1 MLIVRPARESPFEK
15 ESRIRMRP
23 VFSSRVIISSFLL
36 LSACAPK
43 GSGEGEKAGPTFSP
57 KWDDG
62 AKVSSATTQQASGQ
76 GGGGDCS
83 LSENVDILKHLNKCG
98 INSISDKKQKTLLL
112 TIPYNYTRV
121 INAGTT
127 RAIVPLTGVLNLDSD
142 LEQATLNVGVDVRD
156 GIVEQTSENGC
167 GFSDRSS
174 ETSAIRF
181 RADFLTK
188 AFRGPVVN
196 KLIGVGQNFDSKWR
210 GIQCTII
217 RASSLTNDRGGYH
230 TEVNFMESKDDS
242 PFVPNISPLATK
254 DWYEKELGDFKIF
267 RNLKAKVTKTN
278 NPILQEGKIY
288 VGNIVVEKVP
298 PKRDVIKDPNKQ
310 RLSNDCNSGSRPVQY
325 TTFQGDTA
333 YRVTN
338 HFGSDEET
346 LALGFHLWTEYYID
360 HKAKTLSA
368 VIANVG
374 DDDLMLFEG
383 TYTGD
388 GSSSSDAGGGSSS
401 GAPSFALDIQPLI
414 NRSCGGGACHLGGS
428 HPLVLGS
435 YDQIKGGNVAA
446 RIANSSM
453 PPGGG
458 LSSGDKKLFA
468 DWVSAGH
475 PQ

>member
-1 MLIVRPARESPFEK
+1 MNCRV
-15 ESRIRMRP
+15 
-23 VFSSRVIISSFLL
+23 SSKVILSSLF

-43 GSGEGEKAGPTFSP
+43 GSSEAEKAGPTFNP
-57 KWDDG
+57 KWDDS
-62 AKVSSATTQQASGQ
+62 AKVTSTSTQQASGQ

-83 LSENVDILKHLNKCG
+83 LSENVDILKNLNKCG

-142 LEQATLNVGVDVRD
+142 LEQATLNVGVDVRP
-156 GIVEQTSENGC
+156 GIIEQSSENGC
-167 GFSDRSS
+167 YFSDRGS
-174 ETSAIRF
+174 ETPAIKF
-181 RADFLTK
+181 RADSLTRT
-188 AFRGPVVN
+188 FRGPVVN
-196 KLIGVGQNFDSKWR
+196 KLIGVGENFDAQWR

-217 RASSLTNDRGGYH
+217 RASGLTNDRGGYH
-230 TEVNFMESKDDS
+230 TEVNFLASKDDT

-254 DWYEKELGDFKIF
+254 DWYEKELGNFKIF
-267 RNLKAKVTKTN
+267 RNLKATVTKTN
-278 NPILQEGKIY
+278 NPILQEGKVY

-298 PKRDVIKDPNKQ
+298 PKRDVIMDPNGQ
-310 RLSNDCNSGSRPVQY
+310 RLSNDCESGPKPVQF

-360 HKAKTLSA
+360 HKARALSA

-374 DDDLMLFEG
+374 DDDLMLFQG

-388 GSSSSDAGGGSSS
+388 GSLRSESGGGGSPSV
-401 GAPSFALDIQPLI
+401 APSFARDIQPLI
-414 NRSCGGGACHLGGS
+414 SRSCGGGSCHLGGS
-428 HPLVLGS
+428 HPLRLDS
-435 YDQIKGGNVAA
+435 YEQVKGGNVAA
-446 RIANSSM
+446 RIGNGSM

-458 LSSGDKKLFA
+458 LPSGDKKLFA